1 MRFHDDAAR
10 GYMSF
15 EPLDENSSNFHTHKT
30 VKKFV
35 KFNDDRERSYFF
47 NSFPLFSTELVL
59 IITDGDDPLFFQ
71 YWKHFLSSNSHNHRE
86 SDRALNGCKWTASL
100 PEQQP
105 HWNKKH
111 AKKPSAE

>member
-71 YWKHFLSSNSHNHRE
+71 HCE
-86 SDRALNGCKWTASL
+86 STFCQVTLITTESPTA
-100 PEQQP
+100 
-105 HWNKKH
+105 
-111 AKKPSAE
+111 